1 MGLFF
6 NYDKPGKG
14 IDKDAPK
21 KKGFFLF
28 FELLWRKLGKL
39 FQSNMLYFLVSLP
52 VFLIYHFFFFMII
65 AGNMPADMNGT
76 VTHQLVLMCTV
87 LLSILWGTG
96 PVSAG
101 YTFILRNFAR
111 EEHVWLTSDFFDK
124 CKENFKHCIVFFLV
138 DLIVLVLGLNAIVF
152 YSNLAKGGNTL
163 FLYLMFI
170 SVLCMLIYTFMH
182 FYLYQFVVTF
192 ENKLRVTYK
201 NALIMAIAT
210 MPMNLILTLVVAV
223 FTYFVFSLLTPI
235 AIVLLT
241 FLCWLSFMRF
251 PIDFY
256 SARVI
261 KRKLIGEQ
269 EEDKLEEI
277 EEEV

>member
-14 IDKDAPK
+14 VDKNAPK
-21 KKGFFLF
+21 KKGFFLY

-39 FQSNMLYFLVSLP
+39 FQANMLYFLVSLP
-52 VFLIYHFFFFMII
+52 VILLYHFFFFVTIG
-65 AGNMPADMNGT
+65 GNLSESVGGT
-76 VTHQLVLMCTV
+76 ITHQLILMATV
-87 LLSILWGTG
+87 ILTVLWGTG

-111 EEHVWLTSDFFDK
+111 EEHVWLTSDFFEK
-124 CKENFKHCIVFFLV
+124 SKENFKYCLVFFLV
-138 DLIVLVLGLNAIVF
+138 DLVVLVLGLNAIVF
-152 YSNLAKGGNTL
+152 YYNMAKGGNAL

-170 SVLCMLIYTFMH
+170 SILCMLIYTSIH
-182 FYLYQFVVTF
+182 FYLYQFAVTF
-192 ENKLRVTYK
+192 ENKLGEIYK

-210 MPMNLILTLVVAV
+210 MPMNLILTV
-223 FTYFVFSLLTPI
+223 FVGVCTYFVFSMLTPI

-241 FLCWLSFMRF
+241 FLCFISFMRF
-251 PIDFY
+251 PIDFC

-261 KRKLIGEQ
+261 KRRLIGDEQ
-269 EEDKLEEI
+269 EET
-277 EEEV
+277 EEEE